1 MSEESAALDDMQN
14 CKRLLDR
21 FGSPGYC
28 DTTVYFRLSVILQ
41 TLKEITRERD
51 AMWQRIREMEQGAK
65 P

>member
-1 MSEESAALDDMQN
+1 MSEESAAKDDMDN

-21 FGSPGYC
+21 FGSPGHC

-41 TLKEITRERD
+41 TLRETTRERD
-51 AMWQRIREMEQGAK
+51 AMWQRIRQMEQGAN